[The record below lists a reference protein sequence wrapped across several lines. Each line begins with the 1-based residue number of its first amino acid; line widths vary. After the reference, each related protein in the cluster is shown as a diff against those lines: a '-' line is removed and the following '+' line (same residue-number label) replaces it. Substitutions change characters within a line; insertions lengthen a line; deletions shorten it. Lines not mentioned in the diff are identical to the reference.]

1 MQKPSKTLHAIKFS
15 LQNSSETL
23 GCAPCVPSDAR
34 LRGPAMPSLSPEQ
47 AQKRLRSALEEN
59 GCHLTDDELRTAMA
73 RVGAPEQ
80 YDEAMMVLLVKEGLH
95 CWARKDQTAAVT
107 TALGMNQLGLEKD
120 FEELKDKFNEML
132 GVLDEVMQISGISQD
147 SNPRKK
153 VEEMRGSLEKK
164 VTEVKQTVESKAKH
178 DKHDEWDGLTYE
190 QAFQDREPSLHIRE
204 PSPHVNTYQL
214 GSRIV
219 LQYFFRFFVE
229 LENLEMPIDSKC
241 TNKVIFNHF
250 CAACK
255 TW

>member
-1 MQKPSKTLHAIKFS
+1 
-15 LQNSSETL
+15 
-23 GCAPCVPSDAR
+23 
-34 LRGPAMPSLSPEQ
+34 MPSLSPEQ

-164 VTEVKQTVESKAKH
+164 VTEVKQTVESKEEKH
-178 DKHDEWDGLTYE
+178 EWEGLTYE
-190 QAFQDREPSLHIRE
+190 QAFQDPLQTRLILTFDLHIRGNLHPIQTPASLE
-204 PSPHVNTYQL
+204 AELSSNISF
-214 GSRIV
+214 GS
-219 LQYFFRFFVE
+219 LS
-229 LENLEMPIDSKC
+229 NLKIWKC
-241 TNKVIFNHF
+241 LLIASAPTR
-250 CAACK
+250 
-255 TW
+255 